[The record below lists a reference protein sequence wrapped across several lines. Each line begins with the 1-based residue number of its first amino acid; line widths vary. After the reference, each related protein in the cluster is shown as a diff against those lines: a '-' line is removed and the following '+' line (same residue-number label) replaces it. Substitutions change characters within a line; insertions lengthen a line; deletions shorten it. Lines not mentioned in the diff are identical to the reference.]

1 MRNFIIDKITYSK
14 PQPIA
19 TYDQKQDFIV
29 SLIRIFKISIRKY
42 KTEKEIK
49 PNILA
54 HFDKE
59 KTRLALYLISC
70 FECVKYVPNLASAP
84 SSPKQESKTSF

>member
-1 MRNFIIDKITYSK
+1 MTI
-14 PQPIA
+14 
-19 TYDQKQDFIV
+19 QKQDFIV
-29 SLIRIFKISIRKY
+29 SLIRIFKISIKKDLVTRKY

-70 FECVKYVPNLASAP
+70 F
-84 SSPKQESKTSF
+84 